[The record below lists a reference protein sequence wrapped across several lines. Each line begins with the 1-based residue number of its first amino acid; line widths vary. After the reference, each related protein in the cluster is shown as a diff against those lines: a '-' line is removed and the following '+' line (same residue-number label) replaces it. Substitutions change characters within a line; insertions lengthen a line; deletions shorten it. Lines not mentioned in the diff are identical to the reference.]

1 MITKL
6 THLPPEYLA
15 QMATA
20 RIRGELWS
28 QRRERDEKAKGR

>member
-15 QMATA
+15 EMAGA
-20 RIRGELWS
+20 RSRGELWS
-28 QRRERDEKAKGR
+28 QRREREEKAKGR